1 MIVFILLE
9 ERAISEKLIWWV
21 CTTIKHGIIQRT
33 SVSILKED
41 GLVSCA
47 TISILGHYIPFFFTQ
62 VDTYFFGILHTVHS

>member
-9 ERAISEKLIWWV
+9 ERAISEKEIWWV

-41 GLVSCA
+41 GLV
-47 TISILGHYIPFFFTQ
+47 
-62 VDTYFFGILHTVHS
+62 